1 MYKIPNDLFLEEL
14 YQSLNEFH
22 FDQHA
27 EHGILTLD
35 LDTMSK
41 TNRTWILF
49 ALSSMPLS
57 QDTVSQPV
65 FPSLVIVASDMS

>member
-41 TNRTWILF
+41 TNRT
-49 ALSSMPLS
+49 
-57 QDTVSQPV
+57 
-65 FPSLVIVASDMS
+65 